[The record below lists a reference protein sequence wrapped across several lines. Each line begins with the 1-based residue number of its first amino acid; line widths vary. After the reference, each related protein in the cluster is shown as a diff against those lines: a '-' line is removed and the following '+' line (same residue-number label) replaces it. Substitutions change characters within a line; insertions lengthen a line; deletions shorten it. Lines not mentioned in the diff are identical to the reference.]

1 LVPAATFSGFITI
14 SFPLLCCRRSISRE
28 HSVFHREPSSALGK
42 RIASAVA
49 DVLAEASKDV
59 ESSRSKQHRFWKKS
73 DEPTQQFDF
82 VVIGS
87 GVAGLKYALSV
98 AEHGSVA
105 VVTKSAARESNT
117 NYAQVRESVCSIER
131 PSRRAALLAFV

>member
-1 LVPAATFSGFITI
+1 M
-14 SFPLLCCRRSISRE
+14 C
-28 HSVFHREPSSALGK
+28 REPPSALGK

-49 DVLAEASKDV
+49 EVLADASKDGK
-59 ESSRSKQHRFWKKS
+59 SNRTAKQHRFWKKS

-117 NYAQVRESVCSIER
+117 NYAQVWTDPFFFLLEEWPYFLLRLQYPVVVALKRS
-131 PSRRAALLAFV
+131 SRK

>member
-1 LVPAATFSGFITI
+1 MKLFSFESYSQITCVWASFWKRGFRTHLVSLLPFIKI
-14 SFPLLCCRRSISRE
+14 FCNHLKASPLLC
-28 HSVFHREPSSALGK
+28 REPASALGK

-49 DVLAEASKDV
+49 EVLAEATK
-59 ESSRSKQHRFWKKS
+59 EGEGTRTKQHRFWKKS
-73 DEPTQQFDF
+73 DEPTQRFDF
-82 VVIGS
+82 VVVGS

-117 NYAQVRESVCSIER
+117 NYAQVC
-131 PSRRAALLAFV
+131 

>member
-1 LVPAATFSGFITI
+1 
-14 SFPLLCCRRSISRE
+14 
-28 HSVFHREPSSALGK
+28 
-42 RIASAVA
+42 
-49 DVLAEASKDV
+49 
-59 ESSRSKQHRFWKKS
+59 
-73 DEPTQQFDF
+73 

-117 NYAQVRESVCSIER
+117 NYAQVRGRSLLRKAV
-131 PSRRAALLAFV
+131 RRAAPLTSVQILSMPVFSFVSV